1 MGYIPFPLS
10 ALRCTESAPDMPAG
24 KLLGNVH
31 IFTDRPEL
39 RIEKLQIEGDPLEK
53 MEVGL
58 EKEVELKNEVK
69 LETGVKLKSGSEE
82 GLGDGG
88 KAKVEKLEMA
98 YDLMPQTGDRACHAP
113 RWRTEPTCLRN
124 LVDWCSSVLTRRR

>member
-1 MGYIPFPLS
+1 
-10 ALRCTESAPDMPAG
+10 MPAG

-98 YDLMPQTGDRACHAP
+98 YDLMPRTTGDRVCHAP
-113 RWRTEPTCLRN
+113 RWTGMG
-124 LVDWCSSVLTRRR
+124 